1 MKFGGSGESLEY
13 SRWRLKMRMK
23 EVERERTFSLFSLS
37 AVVNAAGQTR
47 KSRFF
52 SSKMSMDRKLWEMP
66 VCAGA
71 DLKQFLYNFEIL
83 TWY

>member
-1 MKFGGSGESLEY
+1 MKLRGSGESLEY

-37 AVVNAAGQTR
+37 AVANAAGQTR

-52 SSKMSMDRKLWEMP
+52 PKMSMDRRLWEMP

-71 DLKQFLYNFEIL
+71 DLTQFLYNLEIR
-83 TWY
+83 T